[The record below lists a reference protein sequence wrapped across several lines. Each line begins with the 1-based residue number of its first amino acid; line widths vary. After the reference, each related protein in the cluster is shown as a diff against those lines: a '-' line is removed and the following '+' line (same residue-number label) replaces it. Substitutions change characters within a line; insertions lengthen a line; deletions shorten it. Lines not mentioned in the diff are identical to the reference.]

1 MEKQEYQRR
10 RREKIISVIIFTLII
25 ILTAIEVHILKVSSK
40 LPISSSIFFFGLMN
54 LNIILAMILLFLI
67 FRNALKL
74 ILDERRG
81 KVGAKLKTRL
91 VFSFLLFAIIPTIFL
106 FTISAFYIKS
116 SFDKWFNLRI
126 GNAFQRSIDV
136 VKHSY
141 ENTEK
146 NAKHF
151 AQKISSN
158 FVENKISADLIYKK
172 LEASRSEYDIDAVE
186 YYENIFGKK
195 IISSHLKK
203 NQKISPVPVETLKDV
218 FSNKEVCKIQN
229 NGIGELIRCGVPLTK
244 NRGAIFVNYFVPMS
258 LANQLSEIQL
268 TYADFKKEN
277 PLNYP
282 IKSTYFMILLM
293 VTLLI
298 LFSAAWTG
306 FYVAKK
312 LTKPIEELSKGTEEI
327 ARGNLNYT
335 IKESYGDEMG
345 RLIHS
350 FNKMTQDL
358 REHQSQIQKIER
370 INAWTEVAKRMAH
383 EIKNPLT
390 PIQLSIERLRRRY
403 LEKIQD
409 DGTFNEATNI
419 VLNEVQSLK
428 KLVSEFNTFAR
439 LPETKLLPDDLN
451 VIIIEAVNLFRAG
464 HEKVNFDLDLSSSLS
479 KIPLDKSQ
487 IKRALI
493 NLFDNAVSAMQNSG
507 QVKISTKIENGF
519 IQLTIADEGCGIPD
533 TLLPKLFEPYFSTKK
548 DGTGLGLTIVQRI
561 ILEHG
566 GFIKVHKNYPSGAV
580 FTIVFSE
587 NLVVKEGAAKDL
599 GA

>member
-1 MEKQEYQRR
+1 VEKQEYQRR
-10 RREKIISVIIFTLII
+10 RREKIISIIIFSLII
-25 ILTAIEVHILKVSSK
+25 ILTAVEVHILKVSSK

-54 LNIILAMILLFLI
+54 INIILAMILLFLI

-74 ILDERRG
+74 ILDEKRG
-81 KVGAKLKTRL
+81 KIGAKLKTRL

-136 VKHSY
+136 VQHSY

-146 NAKHF
+146 NARHF

-158 FVENKISADLIYKK
+158 FIENKVSPELIYKK

-186 YYENIFGKK
+186 YYENIFGRK

-203 NQKISPVPVETLKDV
+203 NQKISPVPVETLKMV
-218 FSNKEVCKIQN
+218 FANKEVCKIQN
-229 NGIGELIRCGVPLTK
+229 NGNGELIRCGVSLTK
-244 NRGAIFVNYFVPMS
+244 NKGAIFVNYFVPLS

-268 TYADFKKEN
+268 TYSDFKKEN

-312 LTKPIEELSKGTEEI
+312 LTKPIEELSRGTEEI

-335 IKESYGDEMG
+335 IDESYGDEMG

-403 LEKIQD
+403 LDKIQD

-439 LPETKLLPDDLN
+439 LPETKLLADDLN
-451 VIIIEAVNLFRAG
+451 AIIIEAVNLFRAA
-464 HEKVNFDLDLSSSLS
+464 HEKIKFDLDLSPSLS
-479 KIPLDKSQ
+479 KIPLDRSQ

-493 NLFDNAVSAMQNSG
+493 NLFDNAVSAMPDAGS
-507 QVKISTKIENGF
+507 VKISTKVENGF
-519 IQLTIADEGCGIPD
+519 IQLVIADEGMGIPD
-533 TLLPKLFEPYFSTKK
+533 DLLPKLFEPLKQHVCQN
-548 DGTGLGLTIVQRI
+548 I
-561 ILEHG
+561 
-566 GFIKVHKNYPSGAV
+566 
-580 FTIVFSE
+580 
-587 NLVVKEGAAKDL
+587 
-599 GA
+599 